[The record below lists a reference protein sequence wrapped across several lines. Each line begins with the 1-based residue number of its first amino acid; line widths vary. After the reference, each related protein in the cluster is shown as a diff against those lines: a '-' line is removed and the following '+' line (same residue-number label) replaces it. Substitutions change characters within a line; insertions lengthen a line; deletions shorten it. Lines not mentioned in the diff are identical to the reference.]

1 MKRFLLKM
9 AQWAL
14 AILRLFGVDAFVLMK
29 QANTRKRLDA
39 AIPKGQPLREDG
51 LGLMLDLPYVTSLSQ
66 VGRDFIDKLAQ
77 TSIPF
82 SVLDTN
88 MPGSAR
94 THVPAEES
102 SRYRVFA
109 ERPYD
114 QRKTIHFM
122 TVESFSDRRLSV
134 AATPFWE
141 FESGMPEARPTIF
154 RDVKHI
160 LAFST
165 FCETYFRKIAPK
177 DVIVHRM
184 RYPFTVGNWT
194 IDRTAVREAYGIP
207 SDAFAV
213 FFNFDLRSS
222 CDRKNPGGAMEAF
235 AKAFPDDTKTILVFK
250 ISGFDENAQ
259 ELGAIQQKAQDLAIA
274 DRLLI
279 IPTYMTHDD
288 VIRLTGCM
296 DAYLSLHRGE
306 GLGLGILESMSVNVP
321 VVATQYGGNCD
332 FTNAETAFPIPY
344 RLIPAKT
351 EYRIYRFVKE
361 WAEPDV
367 DAAATA
373 LRTIHD
379 HPQEAKLKADRA
391 RAFIEDYY
399 GLRHF
404 EKKVRSLIE
413 NWDTDV

>member
-154 RDVKHI
+154 CRQFGTD
-160 LAFST
+160 
-165 FCETYFRKIAPK
+165 
-177 DVIVHRM
+177 IV
-184 RYPFTVGNWT
+184 
-194 IDRTAVREAYGIP
+194 
-207 SDAFAV
+207 
-213 FFNFDLRSS
+213 L
-222 CDRKNPGGAMEAF
+222 
-235 AKAFPDDTKTILVFK
+235 
-250 ISGFDENAQ
+250 
-259 ELGAIQQKAQDLAIA
+259 
-274 DRLLI
+274 
-279 IPTYMTHDD
+279 
-288 VIRLTGCM
+288 
-296 DAYLSLHRGE
+296 
-306 GLGLGILESMSVNVP
+306 
-321 VVATQYGGNCD
+321 
-332 FTNAETAFPIPY
+332 
-344 RLIPAKT
+344 
-351 EYRIYRFVKE
+351 
-361 WAEPDV
+361 
-367 DAAATA
+367 
-373 LRTIHD
+373 
-379 HPQEAKLKADRA
+379 
-391 RAFIEDYY
+391 
-399 GLRHF
+399 
-404 EKKVRSLIE
+404 
-413 NWDTDV
+413 